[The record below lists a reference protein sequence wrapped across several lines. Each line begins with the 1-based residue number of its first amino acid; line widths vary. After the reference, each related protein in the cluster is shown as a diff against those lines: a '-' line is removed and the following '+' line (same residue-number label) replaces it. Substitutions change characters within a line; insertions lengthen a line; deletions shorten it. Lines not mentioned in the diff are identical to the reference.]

1 MDTYTRTEEL
11 GDSHKPQAIES
22 YIRKQETKAGEQYD
36 RYASYSRA
44 QEVVN
49 GLIHGGGILF
59 GLAGLPVLTSI
70 ANVHHNTHGIIGG
83 GIYGFCFLLA
93 FTVSTIYH
101 LVSEPKVKRIF
112 KIFDHIG
119 IYYFIAG
126 TYTPFLLVY
135 MHNSFGMTL
144 LAVIWG
150 LTALGTVFKVRYTG
164 RFEIVSTIIYLAMGW
179 IMLAG
184 GRQFFDV
191 LPHDVLVFL
200 FIGAALYSVG
210 VFFYLWDKYR
220 YTHAVW
226 HVFVLMA
233 ALCHYVAVLMTM

>member
-1 MDTYTRTEEL
+1 METYTRTEVL
-11 GDSHKPQAIES
+11 ANGRKPKAVGS
-22 YIRKQETKAGEQYD
+22 YIRNDA
-36 RYASYSRA
+36 YSRA
-44 QEVVN
+44 QEIVN

-70 ANVHHNTHGIIGG
+70 ANVHGNTPAIIGG

-101 LVSEPKVKRIF
+101 LVSEPKIKRIF

-119 IYYFIAG
+119 IYYFISG

-135 MHNSFGMTL
+135 VHNSFGMTL
-144 LAVIWG
+144 LAVLWG
-150 LTALGTVFKVRYTG
+150 LTALGTVFKIWYTG
-164 RFEIVSTIIYLAMGW
+164 RFEIVSTLIYLAMGL

-184 GRQFFDV
+184 GRQFFDRV
-191 LPHDVLVFL
+191 PHDVLVFIC
-200 FIGAALYSVG
+200 IGAVLYSVG
-210 VFFYLWDKYR
+210 VFFYLWDKYK

-226 HVFVLMA
+226 HVFVLTA